1 MEHTLGF
8 QAADFSIVDTAR
20 QVLRLVGLRGMTP
33 SFLELPLS
41 GPGLT
46 VQATRL
52 RNAIRTVDV
61 RKEAGYVDDA
71 RLAGNQ
77 ASPTR
82 LSESS
87 VPIVVE
93 GEAVAVLNV
102 ESRRLGAF
110 TDTDDRLLETL
121 PYDRS
126 A

>member
-1 MEHTLGF
+1 M
-8 QAADFSIVDTAR
+8 
-20 QVLRLVGLRGMTP
+20 
-33 SFLELPLS
+33 
-41 GPGLT
+41 
-46 VQATRL
+46 
-52 RNAIRTVDV
+52 
-61 RKEAGYVDDA
+61 DDA